1 MKNQKFIGAVVLICI
16 QLYMLLYDLKA
27 IFGLFDLFIIGLIY
41 YLLIKRKIVLKDYMM
56 YVLLLV
62 IGSILCS
69 VFHSSSI
76 LGIGIVTT
84 LAQMVFIISSY
95 YVYCSKQ
102 KRDHYIRQGFINKQH
117 E

>member
-27 IFGLFDLFIIGLIY
+27 VFGLFDLFIIGLIY
-41 YLLIKRKIVLKDYMM
+41 YLLIKRKIVLKDYMI

-84 LAQMVFIISSY
+84 LAQMFFIISSY
-95 YVYCSKQ
+95 YLYCSKQ
-102 KRDHYIRQGFINKQH
+102 KRDRNIRQGFNNKQH

>member
-27 IFGLFDLFIIGLIY
+27 VFGLFDLFIIGLIY

-84 LAQMVFIISSY
+84 LAQMFFIVSSY
-95 YVYCSKQ
+95 YVYCRKQ
-102 KRDHYIRQGFINKQH
+102 KRNRKIKSISNLNS
-117 E
+117 